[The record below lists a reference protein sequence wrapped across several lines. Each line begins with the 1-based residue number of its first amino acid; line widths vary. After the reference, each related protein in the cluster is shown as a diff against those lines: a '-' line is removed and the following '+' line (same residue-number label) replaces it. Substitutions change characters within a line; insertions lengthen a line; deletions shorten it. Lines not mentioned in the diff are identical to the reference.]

1 MKAREVITYKDYFD
15 DFFKA
20 QTQKVRDKIIKIL
33 DLIEQVE
40 RIPST
45 YLKYIEGTNGLFE
58 VRVQLGNNIFR
69 IFCFFDGNKFV
80 ILLTGFQKKTQKTP
94 PTEIDRAI
102 RLMNEYYEE
111 KKEGDKPMK
120 TKTLD
125 QIKND
130 YYGQVGTPERD
141 RIERELEALRIGFKI
156 RSAREKKEIT
166 QAELAS
172 RINKKRTF
180 ISKVENDG
188 ENITLKTLY
197 DIVERGLGGR
207 LNIEVII

>member
-1 MKAREVITYKDYFD
+1 
-15 DFFKA
+15 
-20 QTQKVRDKIIKIL
+20 
-33 DLIEQVE
+33 
-40 RIPST
+40 
-45 YLKYIEGTNGLFE
+45 
-58 VRVQLGNNIFR
+58 
-69 IFCFFDGNKFV
+69 
-80 ILLTGFQKKTQKTP
+80 
-94 PTEIDRAI
+94 
-102 RLMNEYYEE
+102 
-111 KKEGDKPMK
+111 MK

-156 RSAREKKEIT
+156 RNAREKKEMT